1 MHKQLNLKQKKF
13 QKKKKIIIKLQISWK
28 WNQIHNE
35 HNWSTS
41 FSLIAEMLKEFGED
55 DLFGGNELLEVVEFC
70 LGIIL

>member
-1 MHKQLNLKQKKF
+1 MHKQLNLKHKKS
-13 QKKKKIIIKLQISWK
+13 QKKIIMKLQISWK
-28 WNQIHNE
+28 LNQNHNE